1 MTSILMTTILLGY
14 FVAIFEGKLKPDL
27 LKRPPGCTIC
37 TGFWTGAMLGIYLV
51 YSEDESL
58 ALVFVYAVLV
68 SLFAAIIDRYVISEG
83 WHD

>member
-1 MTSILMTTILLGY
+1 
-14 FVAIFEGKLKPDL
+14 
-27 LKRPPGCTIC
+27 
-37 TGFWTGAMLGIYLV
+37 MLGIYLV